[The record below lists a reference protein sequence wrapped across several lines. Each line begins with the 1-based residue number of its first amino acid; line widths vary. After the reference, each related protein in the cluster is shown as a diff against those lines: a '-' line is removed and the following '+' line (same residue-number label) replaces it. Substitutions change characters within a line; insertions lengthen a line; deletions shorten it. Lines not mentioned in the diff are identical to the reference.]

1 MHPAVLTES
10 EALVGHISE
19 MLDGIRNSA
28 HGLTDEQARSAPCR
42 SELSVSGIVKHS
54 TWIMTA
60 HVGGREAE
68 PGSADGAAEFMGS
81 FRPGSDETI
90 DVLLERFDT
99 ARTAYLEAMTALDPA
114 AEMVFA
120 PQPWDGILT
129 ETRASTRLLLVHHVE
144 EFARHAGH
152 ADIIR
157 EQIDGATAM
166 PLRFAVEGREGNAYV
181 QPWSPS

>member
-10 EALVGHISE
+10 EVLVGHIAE

-28 HGLTDEQARSAPCR
+28 HGLADEQARSTPCR
-42 SELSVSGIVKHS
+42 SELSISGIVKHC
-54 TWIMTA
+54 TWVMSAQT
-60 HVGGREAE
+60 GGRESE
-68 PGSADGAAEFMGS
+68 PGSTEGAAEFMGS
-81 FRPGSDETI
+81 FRPTPDETI

-99 ARTAYLEAMTALDPA
+99 VRDTYIESMRALDPA
-114 AEMVFA
+114 AEMIAA
-120 PQPWDGILT
+120 PQPWEGILT
-129 ETRASTRLLLVHHVE
+129 ESRQSTRLLLAHHID

-157 EQIDGATAM
+157 EQLDGADAM
-166 PLRFAVEGREGNAYV
+166 ALRFAAEGREGNAYV